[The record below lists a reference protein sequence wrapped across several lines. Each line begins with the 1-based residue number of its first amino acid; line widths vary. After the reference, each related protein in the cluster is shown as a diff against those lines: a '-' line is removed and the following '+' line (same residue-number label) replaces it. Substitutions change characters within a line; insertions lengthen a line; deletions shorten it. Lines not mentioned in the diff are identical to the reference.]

1 MLTHAGEIMNA
12 VRCRSYGD
20 SGVLAYEDADHPVAG
35 PGQAVVKVAGAALN
49 PVEAAMLNPVEA
61 AIRAGFVRQ
70 VFPVG
75 SLS

>member
-35 PGQAVVKVAGAALN
+35 PGHVVVKVADAAFN
-49 PVEAAMLNPVEA
+49 PVDA

>member
-1 MLTHAGEIMNA
+1 
-12 VRCRSYGD
+12 
-20 SGVLAYEDADHPVAG
+20 VAG